1 MIAFVL
7 TLSCLALKKS
17 CKEVSGI
24 INWFW
29 GEMLNPL
36 ARKLQI
42 VFPYFLVFLLIP
54 QHSLLAACPVL
65 LFMLKDSWAGDTKKG
80 FNSAFSSQLFWKI
93 PAKPQQANEVPQAS
107 FLCSMGMKP
116 FIGLLLNLIV
126 FYNLVLVP
134 FIVPGV
140 VHV

>member
-7 TLSCLALKKS
+7 TLSYLALKKS

-65 LFMLKDSWAGDTKKG
+65 LFMLKDSWARGSKKG